1 MSFLLNEWYVAAFA
15 HEVRADAPFARTLLG
30 RPVVLYRDA
39 AQRAIA
45 LDDRCAHRFA
55 PLSKGRVVD
64 GALECP
70 YHGLRFGASG
80 QCVHNPHGDG
90 RVPAGAHV
98 RTYPAI
104 ERYGAVWFWP
114 GDPQRADASLLP
126 SFPFVDPDTAFMQ
139 DGYLLT
145 RAHYQLSADNLLD
158 LSHFQFLH
166 PDTLG
171 SEAIARGEVQSGS
184 LGDTVWVRRLAHDE
198 VLPPFVANGFGIPPG
213 TRVDRWMDVRW
224 TPPGLLSIMVGVTP
238 AGMPREAGLIAPS
251 AHWLTPETERTTHYF
266 FAFGLPK
273 EMGEAGRELVRY
285 AVDGL
290 MKPFEQE
297 DLPMLE
303 AQQRNLGDNDF
314 WALQPALLPLDAGA
328 IRARRVMERL
338 LAEERAAGAA
348 GVAGVAQG
356 PVSQMPGQTPASETA
371 ATQTVPVESLR
382 RSSCAAA

>member
-1 MSFLLNEWYVAAFA
+1 MSFLLNAWYVAAFA
-15 HEVRADAPFARTLLG
+15 HEVHARKPFARTLLG

-39 AQRAIA
+39 EQRALV

-55 PLSKGRVVD
+55 PLSQGRIVD

-70 YHGLRFGASG
+70 YHGLRFSASG

-90 RVPAGAHV
+90 RVPAGAKVHA
-98 RTYPAI
+98 YPAL
-104 ERYGAVWFWP
+104 ERYGAIWFWP
-114 GDPQRADASLLP
+114 GDPARADAALLP
-126 SFPFVDPDTAFMQ
+126 PFPFVDPAVNITH
-139 DGYLLT
+139 DGYLHT

-171 SEAIARGEVQSGS
+171 SEAIARGDVQSGN
-184 LGDTVWVRRLAHDE
+184 LDDIVWVRRSAYDE
-198 VLPPFVANGFGIPPG
+198 ALQPFVAQGFGIAPG

-224 TPPGLLSIMVGVTP
+224 TPPGLLSIVVGVTA

-266 FAFGLPK
+266 FAFGLPN
-273 EMGEAGRELVRY
+273 EMGEAARGLVRY
-285 AVDGL
+285 AVEGL
-290 MKPFEQE
+290 MKPFECE

-303 AQQRNLGDNDF
+303 AQQNNLGDNDF
-314 WALQPALLPLDAGA
+314 WAMQPALLPIDAGA

-338 LAEERAAGAA
+338 IAAERSDQPAPARTIAITP
-348 GVAGVAQG
+348 VAVASR
-356 PVSQMPGQTPASETA
+356 VVA
-371 ATQTVPVESLR
+371 
-382 RSSCAAA
+382 

>member
-1 MSFLLNEWYVAAFA
+1 MSFLLNAWYVAAFA
-15 HEVRADAPFARTLLG
+15 HEVRTDAPFARTLLG

-39 AQRAIA
+39 AHRAIA

-55 PLSKGRVVD
+55 PLSKGRMVE

-90 RVPAGAHV
+90 RVPSGAKV

-114 GDPQRADASLLP
+114 GDPERADAALLP
-126 SFPFVDPDTAFMQ
+126 SFPFVDPEVAYTH
-139 DGYLLT
+139 DGYLLS

-171 SEAIARGEVQSGS
+171 SEAIARGDVQAGNV
-184 LGDTVWVRRLAHDE
+184 GDTVWVRRVAHDE

-213 TRVDRWMDVRW
+213 ARVDRWMDVRW

-238 AGMPREAGLIAPS
+238 VGMAREAGLIAPS

-273 EMGEAGRELVRY
+273 EMGEAAREMVRY

-303 AQQRNLGDNDF
+303 AQQRSLGESDF
-314 WALQPALLPLDAGA
+314 WALQPALLPIDAGA
-328 IRARRVMERL
+328 IRARRIMERL
-338 LAEERAAGAA
+338 IAEERAAQAGQADHAVVANQAAA
-348 GVAGVAQG
+348 GK
-356 PVSQMPGQTPASETA
+356 ASAPETA
-371 ATQTVPVESLR
+371 TTQTVPVESLR
-382 RSSCAAA
+382 RSSRAAA